1 MNRDDL
7 LRYDQRVPRYTSY
20 PTAAD
25 FSPAVDAGCYGDW
38 LAALPAGEEISL
50 YLHIPFCREMCWF
63 CGCHTTVA
71 RGDRPV
77 DAYLTLIE
85 REIDLLADSL
95 GPDHPVVHIHWGGG
109 TPTILGPDGISRLA
123 GRLHDR
129 FSVTSDAQ
137 FAVEVD
143 PRIVTNEIA
152 MAMAEA
158 GVNRASLGVQDFDAK
173 VQRAINRIQPY
184 DMTAQVVDWLRG
196 AGIEALNIDLIYGLP
211 EQTIAGITATVDAAL
226 KLEPQRIALYG
237 YAHVPWMKRHQK
249 LIDEAALPNT
259 AQRVALCEAAT
270 AGFLE
275 HGYVAIGLDHL
286 ALPTDSLAVAAREG
300 TLRRN
305 FQGYTTEPAEVL
317 LGLGTS
323 AIGTLPQGYVQN
335 ASRTTDYR
343 AAIEGGDFA
352 TARGIAVTDDDRL
365 RRRLIER
372 LMCDFEVDLA
382 GLCGGADE
390 AAAEFAEDIAA
401 LAPLEAQGV
410 VRVDGNRV
418 RVMPEARL
426 LLRVVCAVFDRRLRR
441 HAERHAVAV

>member
-25 FSPAVDAGCYGDW
+25 FSPTVDAACYGEW
-38 LAALPAGEEISL
+38 LAALRPGEKISL
-50 YLHIPFCREMCWF
+50 YLHIPFCRELCWF
-63 CGCHTTVA
+63 CGCHTTVI
-71 RGDRPV
+71 RSPRPV
-77 DAYLTLIE
+77 DAYLALIE
-85 REIDLLADSL
+85 REIDLLADAL

-123 GRLHDR
+123 GRLHDK
-129 FSVTSDAQ
+129 FTWAPDAQ
-137 FAVEVD
+137 FAVEID
-143 PRIVTNEIA
+143 PRTATRETA
-152 MAMAEA
+152 QALAAA
-158 GVNRASLGVQDFDAK
+158 GVNRASLGVQDFDPT
-173 VQRAINRIQPY
+173 VQKAINRIQPY
-184 DMTAQVVDWLRG
+184 DMTTQVIAWLRE
-196 AGIEALNIDLIYGLP
+196 AGINALNIDLLYGLP
-211 EQTIAGITATVDAAL
+211 EQTVAGIVATVGSAL
-226 KLEPQRIALYG
+226 TLKPQRIALYG

-249 LIDEAALPNT
+249 LIDEAALPDT

-270 AGFLE
+270 ERFLE
-275 HGYVAIGLDHL
+275 NDYVAIGLDHL
-286 ALPTDSLAVAAREG
+286 AMPSDSLAVAAREG

-305 FQGYTTEPAEVL
+305 FQGYTTEPAEVRI
-317 LGLGTS
+317 GLGTS

-343 AAIEGGDFA
+343 AAIESGDFA

-372 LMCDFEVDLA
+372 LMCDFEVDLT

-410 VRVDGNRV
+410 VQIDGHRV

-426 LLRVVCAVFDRRLRR
+426 LLRVVCAVFDRRLPR